1 VINDLTLPTVH
12 ENADHRH
19 AGMDSRLA
27 RMLPETSMSA
37 WIPALHAGMTPFR
50 EGLLQLTEAPRERIF
65 KGEDRG
71 CTETVKITDI
81 ETIPIRLPT
90 RRVHQWASLTTPI
103 GVYVIVELRTDEGL
117 VGLGEAPVLKDWG
130 GDYGKYFGETPQTT
144 THIIKDILGP
154 ALKGQDPC
162 RFEQM
167 HAIMDKAVK
176 GYPYAKA
183 AIDMALYDVAGKA
196 MQVPAY
202 QFLGGCFRDRI
213 SIAHSLGLMEIEK
226 AIDEALQVKS
236 EGVKTI
242 KLKGGLDPK
251 RDVELVR
258 RMRDALGPEA
268 KICVDANQG
277 YPTPKVAVQV
287 TKAMAEYGLLYM
299 EQPVEGIDRM
309 AEVAKRVDT
318 PIMADES
325 AWTAQD
331 VMEIAQKNAA
341 DIISIYT
348 TKPGGLFKAKKVAA
362 IAEAA
367 GLPCNVNG
375 SVETG
380 VGNAANIHLAASTGV
395 VTFGCV
401 VPVSTPKEKAKQ
413 AIAGIYYQD
422 DIIKDAFEFS
432 DGDLLV
438 STKPG
443 LGIELDEE
451 KLKHYRLD

>member
-1 VINDLTLPTVH
+1 
-12 ENADHRH
+12 
-19 AGMDSRLA
+19 
-27 RMLPETSMSA
+27 
-37 WIPALHAGMTPFR
+37 
-50 EGLLQLTEAPRERIF
+50 
-65 KGEDRG
+65 
-71 CTETVKITDI
+71 VKITKI

-90 RRVHQWASLTTPI
+90 RRVHQWASLTTSI
-103 GVYVIVELRTDEGL
+103 GVYVVVKLHTDEGL

-144 THIIKDILGP
+144 VHIVNDILSP
-154 ALKGQDPC
+154 ALKGQEPR
-162 RFEQM
+162 RFEVI
-167 HAIMDKAVK
+167 HALMDRAVK

-183 AIDMALYDVAGKA
+183 AIDMALYDVTGKA
-196 MQVPAY
+196 MQLPAY
-202 QFLGGCFRDRI
+202 QFLGGCVRDRV

-226 AIDEALQVKS
+226 AIDEALQAKS

-242 KLKGGLDPK
+242 KLKGGVDPK

-258 RMRDALGPEA
+258 RMRDALGPET

-277 YPTPKVAVQV
+277 YPTPKIAIQV
-287 TKAMAEYGLLYM
+287 TKAMAGYGLLYM

-309 AEVAKRVDT
+309 AAVAKRVDT

-325 AWTAQD
+325 AWTPQD
-331 VMEIAQKNAA
+331 VLEIAQKNAA

-362 IAEAA
+362 VAEAA
-367 GLPCNVNG
+367 GMPCNVNG

-401 VPVSTPKEKAKQ
+401 VPVSTPKEKARQ
-413 AIAGIYYQD
+413 GIAGIYYQD
-422 DIIKDAFEFS
+422 DIIKEAFEFS
-432 DGDLLV
+432 DGDIV
-438 STKPG
+438 VPTEPG
-443 LGIELDEE
+443 LGVELDED

>member
-1 VINDLTLPTVH
+1 VRVTF
-12 ENADHRH
+12 
-19 AGMDSRLA
+19 G
-27 RMLPETSMSA
+27 
-37 WIPALHAGMTPFR
+37 LHA
-50 EGLLQLTEAPRERIF
+50 
-65 KGEDRG
+65 DG
-71 CTETVKITDI
+71 CVVKSWLKQMKITEI

-103 GVYVIVELRTDEGL
+103 GVYVIIKLHTEDGL

-144 THIIKDILGP
+144 MHIINDIFSP
-154 ALKGQDPC
+154 ALKGQDPR

-167 HAIMDKAVK
+167 HVIMDKAVK

-196 MQVPAY
+196 MKLPAY
-202 QFLGGCFRDRI
+202 QFLGGCFRDRVG
-213 SIAHSLGLMEIEK
+213 IAHSLGLMEIEK
-226 AIDEALQVKS
+226 AIDEALQAKS

-242 KLKGGLDPK
+242 KLKGGVDPK

-258 RMRDALGPEA
+258 RMRDTLGPET

-277 YPTPKVAVQV
+277 YPTPKVAIQV
-287 TKAMAEYGLLYM
+287 TKAMAEYDLLYM
-299 EQPVEGIDRM
+299 EQPVEGVDRM
-309 AEVAKRVDT
+309 AQVAQRVDT

-331 VMEIAQKNAA
+331 VVEIVQRKAA

-348 TKPGGLFKAKKVAA
+348 TKPGGIFKAKKVAA
-362 IAEAA
+362 VAEAA
-367 GLPCNVNG
+367 GLKCNVNG

-380 VGNAANIHLAASTGV
+380 VGNAANIHLAASTAV
-395 VTFGCV
+395 VTLDCV
-401 VPVSTPKEKAKQ
+401 VPVSTPKGAGKQ
-413 AIAGIYYQD
+413 GIAGIYYQD
-422 DIIKDAFEFS
+422 DIIKEAFEFS
-432 DGDLLV
+432 DGDILV
-438 STKPG
+438 SSKPG
-443 LGIELDEE
+443 LGIELDED